1 MKAIYPTGWPQ
12 FFTSTILDWKPLLQ
26 NDNYKDVII
35 DALRF
40 AIKERRINLIAFV
53 IMSKKQLCRN

>member
-40 AIKERRINLIAFV
+40 AIKERQLI
-53 IMSKKQLCRN
+53 SLLSSS